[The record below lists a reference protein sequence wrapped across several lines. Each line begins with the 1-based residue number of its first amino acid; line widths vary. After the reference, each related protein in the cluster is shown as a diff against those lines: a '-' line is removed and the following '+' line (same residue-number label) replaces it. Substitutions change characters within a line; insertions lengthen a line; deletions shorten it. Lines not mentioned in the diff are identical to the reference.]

1 MISLSGIGRIFQVG
15 DQQVHALRD
24 IDLEIGAGEY
34 LSIMGPSGSGKSTL
48 LNLFGLLDRPTKGTY
63 RFEGRDVTALSD
75 SEQAQVR
82 RERIG
87 FVFQFFHLVPRL
99 TALENVE
106 LPMMLGGVPAAER
119 RLRARSLLES
129 YGIED
134 RVVEGIRKVLLA
146 RHGRE
151 DFTITPQQ
159 QMLDVLSSILDVLTF
174 AVGALG
180 GISLLV
186 GGIGI
191 LTIMT
196 ISVAERTSEIGLLKA
211 LGARRSQILALFLG
225 EAILLSALG
234 GALGLLVGIGIA
246 QALQASFTALPVH
259 TPWSYVIAAE
269 LVAIAIGLAAGVAPA
284 ARAAKL
290 DPVESLRTE

>member
-134 RVVEGIRKVLLA
+134 RAHHRP
-146 RHGRE
+146 
-151 DFTITPQQ
+151 DQ
-159 QMLDVLSSILDVLTF
+159 LS
-174 AVGALG
+174 G
-180 GISLLV
+180 GQ
-186 GGIGI
+186 
-191 LTIMT
+191 
-196 ISVAERTSEIGLLKA
+196 RQ
-211 LGARRSQILALFLG
+211 R
-225 EAILLSALG
+225 
-234 GALGLLVGIGIA
+234 
-246 QALQASFTALPVH
+246 
-259 TPWSYVIAAE
+259 
-269 LVAIAIGLAAGVAPA
+269 VAIARATVMRPALLLADEPTGNLDRASGKDVVQILEQLHEQGVTLIVVTHDPELGGRAHRRLKMLDGRIEQDRRDA
-284 ARAAKL
+284 A
-290 DPVESLRTE
+290 